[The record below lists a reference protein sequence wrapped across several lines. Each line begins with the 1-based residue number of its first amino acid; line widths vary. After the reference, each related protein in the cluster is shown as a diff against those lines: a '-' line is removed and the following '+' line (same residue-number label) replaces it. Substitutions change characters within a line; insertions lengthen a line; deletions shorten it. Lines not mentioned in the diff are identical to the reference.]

1 MLARRLLGE
10 HVPVTPEFI
19 ADPASDL
26 KGLLRAPR

>member
-10 HVPVTPEFI
+10 HIPVTPEFI

-26 KGLLRAPR
+26 KSLLKPRR

>member
-26 KGLLRAPR
+26 KSLLKPRR